1 MNDLELSKEII
12 TILKKNKI
20 ECIESLTNLE
30 RSDLKKLSLT
40 NSQINQIIIK
50 LQLNGFDLKKAK
62 RSVK

>member
-20 ECIESLTNLE
+20 ESIESLTNLE